1 MKKVLCMAAL
11 ALAAMSCSD
20 NANEIPQPGPTPA
33 NAQAIQIGQ
42 TIKGLTKAAIVN
54 GSNVTATV
62 LMCDA
67 ASNNWV
73 NFVPREKNILN
84 ASNAFENDNDRANVS
99 AATFVA
105 GTTNEVGMNPP
116 LYYAPKD
123 ASKVPH
129 LVAVA
134 PAGRVDGQ
142 TIVFSV
148 TDGLQDVMYAAE
160 QTAGTSSSAQPV
172 KFTFEHVTTQISFAI
187 QLQPAASNGEWTGK
201 TVTVKDITIHEA
213 KLPAS
218 ITYNGGAVNW
228 GMPTLLSVP
237 GLNNA
242 TLTQTAATVGT
253 PVMIAPATGLAIDV
267 KIGVGGEPDM
277 LYNDVQV
284 LGTSGAAL
292 ATVAGEAHT
301 VTLTVEE
308 PTKVS
313 GATPITA
320 TATVTPWKAGDA
332 GSATLK

>member
-20 NANEIPQPGPTPA
+20 SENEIPQPSPTPV
-33 NAQAIQIGQ
+33 NTQAIQVGQ
-42 TIKGLTKAAIVN
+42 TIKGLTKAAIVD

-73 NFVPREKNILN
+73 NFVPREKNLLDAN
-84 ASNAFENDNDRANVS
+84 NAFASDDDRANVS

-116 LYYAPKD
+116 LYYSPSD
-123 ASKVPH
+123 ATKTPH

-142 TIVFSV
+142 TVVFAV

-160 QTAGTSSSAQPV
+160 QTAGTSASPQPV
-172 KFTFEHVTTQISFAI
+172 NFTFEHVTTQIAFAVK
-187 QLQPAASNGEWTGK
+187 LQPAASSGEWTGK

-213 KLPAS
+213 KLPTS
-218 ITYNGGAVNW
+218 ITYNGGSVNW
-228 GMPTLLSVP
+228 GTPTLLSVP
-237 GLNNA
+237 SLGNGALTENA
-242 TLTQTAATVGT
+242 AAVGT
-253 PVMIAPATGLAIDV
+253 PVMIAPANGLAIDV
-267 KIGVGGEPDM
+267 KIGVSGEADV

-284 LGTSGAAL
+284 MGTGNSAL
-292 ATVAGEAHT
+292 VTVAGEAHT

-308 PTKVS
+308 PTTVS
-313 GATPITA
+313 GATKISA
-320 TATVTPWKAGDA
+320 TATVTPWRTGDA

>member
-20 NANEIPQPGPTPA
+20 NENEIPQPAPTPT

-42 TIKGLTKAAIVN
+42 TIKGLTKAAIVD

-73 NFVPREKNILN
+73 NFTPREKNILN
-84 ASNAFENDNDRANVS
+84 ASNAFENDDDRANVS

-123 ASKVPH
+123 QTKEPH

-160 QTAGTSSSAQPV
+160 QAAGTASNVKPV
-172 KFTFEHVTTQISFAI
+172 NFTFEHVTTQIAFAVK
-187 QLQPAASNGEWTGK
+187 LQPASSDGEWTGK

-228 GMPTLLSVP
+228 GTPTLLSVP
-237 GLNNA
+237 GLGTGALTENA
-242 TLTQTAATVGT
+242 AAVGT
-253 PVMIAPATGLAIDV
+253 PVMIAPANGLAIDV

-284 LGTSGAAL
+284 MGTGNSAL
-292 ATVAGEAHT
+292 VTVAGEAHT

-313 GATPITA
+313 GATQITA
-320 TATVTPWKAGDA
+320 TATVTPWKTGDA